1 MHEKSFLSRFVQI
14 IIVITTLYYFST
26 VYKVVQLS
34 MNLFEAAGLC
44 RRQLRDHSHFTDGE
58 VH

>member
-14 IIVITTLYYFST
+14 IIITTLYYFST
-26 VYKVVQLS
+26 VYKVLQLS
-34 MNLFEAAGLC
+34 MNLFEVASLC